1 MDTRIIVLR
10 TVVRAVLAGGMLA
23 GLVTALWFLLT
34 ELNDPNPNAALTALL
49 GSITAAIGQSLVSLV
64 AAISANPS
72 DRQIPE

>member
-1 MDTRIIVLR
+1 METRIIVLR
-10 TVVRAVLAGGMLA
+10 TVVRALLATGMLA
-23 GLVTALWFLLT
+23 GLVAALWFLLT

-72 DRQIPE
+72 DRQTPE